1 MDCKRCGYAESHREH
16 VRLCVQGG
24 QAAGRSSVTAPVTSV
39 TAPVTKPAPVTAP
52 VTSHPCP
59 DCGAVHTVK
68 QYVSGAEKQR
78 AYRARK

>member
-16 VRLCVQGG
+16 VRLCVQGE
-24 QAAGRSSVTAPVTSV
+24 QAAGRGSV

>member
-16 VRLCVQGG
+16 VRLCVQDG
-24 QAAGRSSVTAPVTSV
+24 QAAGRGSV